1 MGALTLKPFSDESR
15 EWELFESEGLDLT
28 DSFGVSLRLSV
39 REDKIFLA
47 EPWDIKTPWI
57 SDRGRLFFEGASKVT
72 NDSPKHKVSWVNIFN
87 QVKSVLY
94 YGT

>member
-28 DSFGVSLRLSV
+28 DSFGVSLRFSV
-39 REDKIFLA
+39 RENKIFLA

-57 SDRGRLFFEGASKVT
+57 TDRGRLFFEGASKNKCPLSVIQGVYFL
-72 NDSPKHKVSWVNIFN
+72 KVLLN
-87 QVKSVLY
+87 
-94 YGT
+94 